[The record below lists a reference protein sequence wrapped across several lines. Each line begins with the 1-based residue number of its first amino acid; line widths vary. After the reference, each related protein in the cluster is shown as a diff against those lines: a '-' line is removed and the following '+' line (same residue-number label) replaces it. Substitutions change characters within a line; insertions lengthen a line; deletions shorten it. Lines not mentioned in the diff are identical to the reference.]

1 MRRCYPWLLFGL
13 SVTLLLNGCGSTEPT
28 TRVPVKTPVP
38 EVQTEEHTE
47 TTLTPAM
54 MVARAQDIWQSTGDV
69 NARNGYLLDAAQGF
83 LANDAPAKA
92 SQISYMLRGHI
103 QLPEQQNRY
112 QLLLVELYG
121 NDPRVGSAQRLE
133 LLQSISAFD
142 PATKARKFALMATD
156 YARLGQWLAAADAL
170 LNSDDANPEYV
181 AKAWQWVN
189 QASAQQL
196 QDSARFTKLPAYVS
210 LRQLILEHGFE
221 PDLLRQ
227 QLAQYQRVFR
237 NHPLVTH
244 WPNNLSN
251 LEQLSQTNREHI
263 AVMLPLSGRLQVTG
277 MAIKEGIL
285 AAYFNDTS
293 AMNATRIPQLQ
304 FIDTNDTTAD
314 ELITA
319 AADADWIIGPLLK
332 ENVDALLPKLSPQH
346 RILTLNRPE
355 ATLPVLADSEQQQ
368 ELLPASFSSQIYYAL
383 APEDEASQLAERVFS
398 RGRRSPVLVASENTL
413 HQRMQDAF
421 LTRWQQLT
429 SGLAASQHSAPTLVT
444 YSDNNTLREGIL
456 DALDVAQS
464 KERIKEIQSFADDE
478 LYNMARN
485 RRDIDAVVVFTSP
498 EQTELVNPVIE
509 ASISPFGG
517 VTVPVF
523 ATSRSIDY
531 AQSRNQ
537 WRDLENL
544 HFLDMPWVLP
554 DNPAPELAAQTEA
567 LWPQRP
573 TPLQRLFAFGVD
585 AYNLLPRINSMA
597 WLPQLQ
603 YEGLTGALS
612 VNQHNEIVR
621 SLPEAVVTQERVQVL
636 AE

>member
-92 SQISYMLRGHI
+92 SQISYMLRGQI

-355 ATLPVLADSEQQQ
+355 ARAEQ
-368 ELLPASFSSQIYYAL
+368 PAPAASSR
-383 APEDEASQLAERVFS
+383 PS
-398 RGRRSPVLVASENTL
+398 RRRS
-413 HQRMQDAF
+413 
-421 LTRWQQLT
+421 
-429 SGLAASQHSAPTLVT
+429 
-444 YSDNNTLREGIL
+444 
-456 DALDVAQS
+456 
-464 KERIKEIQSFADDE
+464 
-478 LYNMARN
+478 
-485 RRDIDAVVVFTSP
+485 
-498 EQTELVNPVIE
+498 
-509 ASISPFGG
+509 
-517 VTVPVF
+517 
-523 ATSRSIDY
+523 
-531 AQSRNQ
+531 
-537 WRDLENL
+537 
-544 HFLDMPWVLP
+544 
-554 DNPAPELAAQTEA
+554 
-567 LWPQRP
+567 
-573 TPLQRLFAFGVD
+573 
-585 AYNLLPRINSMA
+585 
-597 WLPQLQ
+597 
-603 YEGLTGALS
+603 
-612 VNQHNEIVR
+612 
-621 SLPEAVVTQERVQVL
+621 
-636 AE
+636 